1 MIRRRTLL
9 AAAGALLLASPVGA
23 QMQPAP
29 GLRRIGY
36 LGISSPVLEPTYVEA
51 FRQQLRALGYV
62 EGQHIAID

>member
-1 MIRRRTLL
+1 MIRRRTVL
-9 AAAGALLLASPVGA
+9 AGAGALLLASPVGA

-29 GLRRIGY
+29 GLGRIGY